1 MRKDL
6 GSIPAIFPMPVLIVG
21 TYNEDGTV
29 NVMNAAWG
37 MMADMKNIILNLS
50 SVRKTL
56 ENIRRTGSFT
66 VSIATENTVA
76 ESDYFGLVSGNNVK
90 DKFEKTGFHAVKSN
104 FVNAPVIEEYS
115 ITMECEFAG
124 EKELINGRNGI
135 IGKIVNVSCDENVL
149 NESSKIDIKKLNA
162 IMYDTIN
169 HGYYG
174 VGEKVGQAFSD
185 GNKLK

>member
-90 DKFEKTGFHAVKSN
+90 DKFEKAGFHAIESN
-104 FVNAPVIEEYS
+104 FVNAPIIEEYPF
-115 ITMECEFAG
+115 TMECEFVR
-124 EKELINGRNGI
+124 ETELIKGRNGV
-135 IGKIVNVSCDENVL
+135 IGKIVNVSCDEKVL
-149 NESSKIDIKKLNA
+149 DDTGKIDIEKLNA

-174 VGEKVGQAFSD
+174 VGEKVGQAFSE